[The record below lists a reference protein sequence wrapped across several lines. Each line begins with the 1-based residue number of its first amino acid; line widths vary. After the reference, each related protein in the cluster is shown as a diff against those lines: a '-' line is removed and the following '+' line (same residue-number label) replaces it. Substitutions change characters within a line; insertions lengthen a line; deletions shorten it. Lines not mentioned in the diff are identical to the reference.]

1 MSASR
6 AGRIGARSARST
18 RRARAGLLGGAVLLA
33 GCVGHQSGVREAHAI
48 VDGRLHLPHV
58 SDEDVSRVV
67 GDLLSKPLTAE
78 SAVQIA
84 VLRSPTV
91 HAAFDRIG
99 IARGDLVAA
108 LHFPNPTATA
118 SLRFVRGSS
127 EPDID
132 VGGAIDLREFV
143 LMPLRN
149 AVASDALDAAS
160 IEAASIAIGV
170 GLRARFAYID
180 YVASIQSL
188 ALERQVV
195 QALDAAA
202 ELSRQITDAGNDN
215 VLLALGDRA
224 LLEEGRL
231 RLEAAGISATLM
243 RGELSEAMGLG
254 VDDAMGWET
263 SDRLAHPPSD
273 ELDLDAAVK
282 TAVEVNLDLVAA
294 RARVDSLENDSLLG
308 RLAGVLPEIGVGVVA
323 EHHDDHWGVGPS
335 ISVGLP
341 LFNTGQGD
349 VDRAESGAKEQN
361 SLAKRLEIAI
371 RVRVR
376 GLTATIAGTRRQAE
390 RYRTTVLPL
399 RQEII
404 EQTQLLYNGMGTSA
418 FALLDAKREAII
430 AGQGYVEALRTYW
443 RARTEL
449 ELLLAGHLRESM

>member
-1 MSASR
+1 MNAASR
-6 AGRIGARSARST
+6 RKPPRLAA
-18 RRARAGLLGGAVLLA
+18 RARVGLLGGALVLVA
-33 GCVGHQSGVREAHAI
+33 CVGQESGVREARAI

-58 SDEDVSRVV
+58 EDEDVSRVV

-78 SAVQIA
+78 SVVRIA
-84 VLRSPTV
+84 VLKSPNV

-99 IARGDLVAA
+99 IARGALVSA
-108 LHFPNPTATA
+108 LQVPNPTVEA
-118 SLRFVRGSS
+118 SLRFVSGS

-149 AVASDALDAAS
+149 AVASDGLDAAS

-180 YVASIQSL
+180 YVAAIQSL

-202 ELSRQITDAGNDN
+202 ELSKQITDAGNDH

-231 RLEAAGISATLM
+231 RVESAEMRAALM
-243 RGELSEAMGLG
+243 RGELTEAMGLG
-254 VDDAMGWET
+254 PDDAIGWET
-263 SDRLAHPPSD
+263 SDRLAHPPASD
-273 ELDLDAAVK
+273 EMDVDAAVK

-294 RARVDSLENDSLLG
+294 RARVDSLDNAAILG
-308 RLAGVLPEIGVGVVA
+308 RLGGVLPALEVGVVA
-323 EHHDDHWGVGPS
+323 ERHDDHWGVGPS
-335 ISVGLP
+335 ISVGVP

-349 VDRAESGAKEQN
+349 VDRAEAGAKEQK
-361 SLAKRLEIAI
+361 SLAKKLEIAI
-371 RVRVR
+371 RVRVA
-376 GLTATIAGTRRQAE
+376 GLTKTIAGARRQAE

-404 EQTQLLYNGMGTSA
+404 ERTQLLYNGMGTSA